1 MIGKKRLM
9 KTIIKDE
16 YDSVLL
22 QNMAIVIMLE
32 TLFKNSFVKS
42 DYFKGL
48 DFVNNA
54 YKQILEDIDLNN
66 TSILILMLFL
76 LLCQINELENNS
88 VIFDYSEINSFIKS
102 KMISFETDAEH
113 LNFEFNGLKYIRN
126 SIAHYNTKFN
136 SQGEKMEVIFSS
148 NIYIKI
154 EGLEKK
160 QMRKIAFSLY
170 SEDVGTIIDSLFSK
184 VEIYINKKYFENCN

>member
-42 DYFKGL
+42 EYFKDL

-66 TSILILMLFL
+66 TSVLILMLFL

-126 SIAHYNTKFN
+126 SIAHYNTKFK

-154 EGLEKK
+154 EGFEKK

-184 VEIYINKKYFENCN
+184 VAIYINKKYFENCN

>member
-42 DYFKGL
+42 EYFKDL

-126 SIAHYNTKFN
+126 SIAHYNTKFK

-184 VEIYINKKYFENCN
+184 VAIYINKKYFENCN